1 MSRSRK
7 RALLLLAGAAV
18 LAYGIFAIVQAKRQY
33 DYVFL
38 NNTYY
43 AVTHEPA
50 RPEELG
56 TQAVGTV
63 RRYAQVAFLRELQE
77 EGDSNYLP
85 VGAVLYESPVSMN
98 FILYTDPE
106 NGEWKKAYFVHD
118 RVAEA
123 WYTGP

>member
-1 MSRSRK
+1 MSRSWK

-63 RRYAQVAFLRELQE
+63 RRYAQVPHPVLSSHADLLWRSLHQTK
-77 EGDSNYLP
+77 SLP
-85 VGAVLYESPVSMN
+85 P
-98 FILYTDPE
+98 
-106 NGEWKKAYFVHD
+106 
-118 RVAEA
+118 
-123 WYTGP
+123 